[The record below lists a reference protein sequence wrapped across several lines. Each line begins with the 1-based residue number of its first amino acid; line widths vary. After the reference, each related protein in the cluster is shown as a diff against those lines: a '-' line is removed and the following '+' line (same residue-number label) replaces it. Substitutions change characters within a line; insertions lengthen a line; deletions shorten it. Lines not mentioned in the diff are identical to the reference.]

1 MTKQSV
7 RPYMIAFIVL
17 AVSVGWLW
25 YFWRGVLTEHR
36 QLQNL
41 QVELNQIRQ
50 TASLLTYQRDLAL
63 EFDLSPAIVIAVDN
77 RSREVVDSS
86 KEEWKYIP
94 NHQFCTFLI
103 LSLIH
108 VESGGQMIVGDGG
121 RAIGPS
127 QIWLTTARLYNPKLS
142 KDELMQP
149 EVNVDYTFRHFV
161 ARLKARHGNFAEVLY
176 DWNRGEAKVDKL
188 VKMGKPIENG
198 YGGKV
203 YKARR

>member
-25 YFWRGVLTEHR
+25 YFWSGVLTEHR

-108 VESGGQMIVGDGG
+108 VESGGQMIVG
-121 RAIGPS
+121 
-127 QIWLTTARLYNPKLS
+127 
-142 KDELMQP
+142 ELMGLPDAAAQIGDPQTMMQNMALTQAMGQAGATGPQNGVPATGQP
-149 EVNVDYTFRHFV
+149 PGMLP
-161 ARLKARHGNFAEVLY
+161 AQAA
-176 DWNRGEAKVDKL
+176 
-188 VKMGKPIENG
+188 
-198 YGGKV
+198 GGT
-203 YKARR
+203 A